1 MLNLLRSR
9 ICSTNTLH
17 KYKLYF
23 YQQNINLTDLML
35 ASLRRIDSQE
45 SHAVD
50 HRVLVGDF
58 KFPPRVEE
66 NVISSLR
73 AALAE

>member
-1 MLNLLRSR
+1 
-9 ICSTNTLH
+9 
-17 KYKLYF
+17 
-23 YQQNINLTDLML
+23 ML

-73 AALAE
+73 AAPAE